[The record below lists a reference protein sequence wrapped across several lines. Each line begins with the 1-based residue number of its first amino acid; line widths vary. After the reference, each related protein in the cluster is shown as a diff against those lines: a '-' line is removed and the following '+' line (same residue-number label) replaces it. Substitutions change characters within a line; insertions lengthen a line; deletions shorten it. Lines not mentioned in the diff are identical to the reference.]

1 MRKPD
6 LHLLNS
12 IKEKAGTKLRKCF
25 APENRVFHGR
35 DKRKTSAE
43 LEAAME
49 KLPPADPETG
59 LTDRDVEERTALGL
73 TNMTDR
79 AGIRSTGEIILAH
92 TFTWFNLLNLF
103 LGFLIFLTGSYKDM
117 LFLGIVICNT
127 SIGIVQELRVRHMI
141 LNLNVITTGK
151 ASVLRN
157 GVISDIPVEQVVY
170 GEIIHLQAGDQ
181 VIADG
186 PVIST
191 DYLEVNES
199 MLTGESKPVRKKPG
213 EELMSGSFIV
223 SGNAVMRADKV
234 GRNSYAAQLVSQT
247 KKRRR
252 ASSEMQNAIQ
262 KIIRYV
268 SIALIPIGLLLYRG
282 QHAAAVA
289 AAAENHFDD
298 SWVFA
303 QSIVRT
309 VSGMIGMI
317 PEGLV
322 LLTSVSFI
330 IGVGRLAMKGALV
343 QEMESIEGLART
355 DILCTDKTGTITT
368 GKLRVMKLVTA
379 GDTRADFVRNVMAH
393 VGGAFKDSNDTQ
405 EALDQYFGK
414 KKDWT
419 VRASIPFSSERKYRA
434 VSFKEYGSFVLGA
447 PEILVPDCEPVL
459 EHVEQ
464 YAKKGYR
471 CLLLCSAGSIS
482 EERENLGKLNPLAV
496 IVISDVIREDAQE
509 TFAFFANAGVRIKV
523 LSGDNPA
530 TVSAVAQKAGVEG
543 AEQYMDASKLPEDP
557 ALFAQAIGDCS
568 VFGRVKPEQKQAF
581 IKAWQESGH
590 TVAMVGDGVN
600 DVLAIKDADCGIAMA
615 NGSEAAKHAA
625 HIVLLDSDFTAMKN
639 IVGEGRTIICNIE
652 RVSALYLT
660 KTIYS
665 CILSII
671 FIFLAAAYPW
681 TTLQMGLINIVGIGI
696 PSFLLTLERHDDWR
710 SGGFMIHVMKICLPS
725 ALTMVTTVCLIRLC
739 SVAFNWDGD
748 MYSYFSLMLGGM
760 VSLLVVGQVIW
771 PLNPYRRV
779 IWIICAV
786 VFIAA
791 VLLLPNFYDIHSIW
805 TPWTLLLIP
814 WGLLISVTIYGYS
827 LLTNKLTDR
836 FLSRE

>member
-35 DKRKTSAE
+35 DNRKTSAE

-49 KLPPADPETG
+49 KLPPADPESG
-59 LTDRDVEERTALGL
+59 LADRDVEERTALGL

-151 ASVLRN
+151 ASALRN
-157 GVISDIPVEQVVY
+157 GVISEIPVEQIVY
-170 GEIIHLQAGDQ
+170 GDIIHLQAGDQ

-186 PVIST
+186 PVLST

-234 GRNSYAAQLVSQT
+234 GTGSYAAQLVSQT

-268 SIALIPIGLLLYRG
+268 SFALIPIGLLLYRG

-298 SWVFA
+298 SWIFA

-434 VSFKEYGSFVLGA
+434 VSFTEYGSFVLGA

-464 YAKKGYR
+464 YAKQGYR
-471 CLLLCSAGSIS
+471 CLLLCSAGGIS
-482 EERENLGKLNPLAV
+482 EERQNLGNLNPLAV

-581 IKAWQESGH
+581 IRAWQESGH

-681 TTLQMGLINIVGIGI
+681 TTLQMGLINVVGIGI

-739 SVAFNWDGD
+739 SVAFNWDSD

-760 VSLLVVGQVIW
+760 VSLLVVGQVIR

-791 VLLLPNFYDIHSIW
+791 VVLLPNFYDIHSIW

>member
-1 MRKPD
+1 
-6 LHLLNS
+6 
-12 IKEKAGTKLRKCF
+12 
-25 APENRVFHGR
+25 
-35 DKRKTSAE
+35 
-43 LEAAME
+43 ME

-92 TFTWFNLLNLF
+92 TFTWFNLLNVF

-199 MLTGESKPVRKKPG
+199 MLTGESKPVRKNPG

-252 ASSEMQNAIQ
+252 APSEMQNAIQ

-298 SWVFA
+298 SWIFA

-368 GKLRVMKLVTA
+368 GKLRV
-379 GDTRADFVRNVMAH
+379 
-393 VGGAFKDSNDTQ
+393 
-405 EALDQYFGK
+405 
-414 KKDWT
+414 
-419 VRASIPFSSERKYRA
+419 
-434 VSFKEYGSFVLGA
+434 
-447 PEILVPDCEPVL
+447 
-459 EHVEQ
+459 
-464 YAKKGYR
+464 
-471 CLLLCSAGSIS
+471 
-482 EERENLGKLNPLAV
+482 
-496 IVISDVIREDAQE
+496 
-509 TFAFFANAGVRIKV
+509 
-523 LSGDNPA
+523 
-530 TVSAVAQKAGVEG
+530 
-543 AEQYMDASKLPEDP
+543 
-557 ALFAQAIGDCS
+557 
-568 VFGRVKPEQKQAF
+568 
-581 IKAWQESGH
+581 
-590 TVAMVGDGVN
+590 
-600 DVLAIKDADCGIAMA
+600 
-615 NGSEAAKHAA
+615 
-625 HIVLLDSDFTAMKN
+625 
-639 IVGEGRTIICNIE
+639 
-652 RVSALYLT
+652 
-660 KTIYS
+660 
-665 CILSII
+665 
-671 FIFLAAAYPW
+671 
-681 TTLQMGLINIVGIGI
+681 
-696 PSFLLTLERHDDWR
+696 
-710 SGGFMIHVMKICLPS
+710 
-725 ALTMVTTVCLIRLC
+725 
-739 SVAFNWDGD
+739 
-748 MYSYFSLMLGGM
+748 
-760 VSLLVVGQVIW
+760 
-771 PLNPYRRV
+771 
-779 IWIICAV
+779 
-786 VFIAA
+786 
-791 VLLLPNFYDIHSIW
+791 
-805 TPWTLLLIP
+805 
-814 WGLLISVTIYGYS
+814 
-827 LLTNKLTDR
+827 
-836 FLSRE
+836 

>member
-35 DKRKTSAE
+35 DNRKTSAE

-49 KLPPADPETG
+49 KLPPADPESG

-151 ASVLRN
+151 ASALRN
-157 GVISDIPVEQVVY
+157 GVISEIPVEQIVY
-170 GEIIHLQAGDQ
+170 GDIIHLQAGDQ

-186 PVIST
+186 PVLST

-234 GRNSYAAQLVSQT
+234 GTGSYAAQLVSQT

-268 SIALIPIGLLLYRG
+268 SFALIPIGLLLYRG

-298 SWVFA
+298 SWIFA

-405 EALDQYFGK
+405 PLSLEL
-414 KKDWT
+414 
-419 VRASIPFSSERKYRA
+419 RKFWYRTA
-434 VSFKEYGSFVLGA
+434 
-447 PEILVPDCEPVL
+447 
-459 EHVEQ
+459 
-464 YAKKGYR
+464 
-471 CLLLCSAGSIS
+471 
-482 EERENLGKLNPLAV
+482 NLY
-496 IVISDVIREDAQE
+496 
-509 TFAFFANAGVRIKV
+509 
-523 LSGDNPA
+523 LSMWN
-530 TVSAVAQKAGVEG
+530 S
-543 AEQYMDASKLPEDP
+543 MRSK
-557 ALFAQAIGDCS
+557 
-568 VFGRVKPEQKQAF
+568 
-581 IKAWQESGH
+581 
-590 TVAMVGDGVN
+590 
-600 DVLAIKDADCGIAMA
+600 GIAA
-615 NGSEAAKHAA
+615 CSCAQPEA
-625 HIVLLDSDFTAMKN
+625 F
-639 IVGEGRTIICNIE
+639 
-652 RVSALYLT
+652 
-660 KTIYS
+660 
-665 CILSII
+665 
-671 FIFLAAAYPW
+671 P
-681 TTLQMGLINIVGIGI
+681 
-696 PSFLLTLERHDDWR
+696 R
-710 SGGFMIHVMKICLPS
+710 SGRILEI
-725 ALTMVTTVCLIRLC
+725 
-739 SVAFNWDGD
+739 
-748 MYSYFSLMLGGM
+748 
-760 VSLLVVGQVIW
+760 
-771 PLNPYRRV
+771 
-779 IWIICAV
+779 
-786 VFIAA
+786 
-791 VLLLPNFYDIHSIW
+791 
-805 TPWTLLLIP
+805 
-814 WGLLISVTIYGYS
+814 
-827 LLTNKLTDR
+827 
-836 FLSRE
+836 